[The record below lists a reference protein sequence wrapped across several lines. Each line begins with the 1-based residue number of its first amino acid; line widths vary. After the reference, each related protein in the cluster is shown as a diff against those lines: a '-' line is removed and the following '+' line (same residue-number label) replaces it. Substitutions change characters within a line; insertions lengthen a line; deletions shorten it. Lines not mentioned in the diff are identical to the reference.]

1 MMNNFKLIMKKCF
14 ILILLTGW
22 PILVCSQDQDYEAD
36 TSAIAR
42 KPFTFEVSYVGD
54 FFSNM
59 KGGQRQGSG
68 YLGMLN
74 LFVGF
79 DIEKAGWWQGGQLF
93 LHGASTHGAT
103 PTATFIGDLQTASNI
118 EAGDHLYVQ
127 ELWYSQTLGPTQWV
141 IGAQDLNVEFLVS
154 ETGSMFL
161 NSSFGIPAL
170 VSYNMPVP
178 IFPLTTVGLT
188 GRWFINDQFYTKL
201 AVYDGKPTSFDD
213 NKHNLGW
220 HFNNDEGVL
229 VISETGITTKVG
241 ELDGSYKLGFIYHS
255 GLEEVDEATGE
266 KTTVYDYN
274 YGIYG
279 LCDQK
284 IWQSS
289 SSQRYLT
296 LFLQASLSPEE
307 HNSIPYYWGG
317 GFRLNGL
324 FKSSGD
330 DVLGLAF
337 AHSDLQNMVEKHETA
352 IELSYQLPLGDHFF
366 VQPDFQYIINPAGTD
381 VQLDNAMVAFCRVGI
396 NF

>member
-1 MMNNFKLIMKKCF
+1 MKKTF
-14 ILILLTGW
+14 ILVLFAGWTG
-22 PILVCSQDQDYEAD
+22 ICYSQSADVEIDTTDVAQD
-36 TSAIAR
+36 
-42 KPFTFEVSYVGD
+42 PFTFEASYVGD

-59 KGGQRQGSG
+59 HGGKRQGSG

-74 LFVGF
+74 VMAGF
-79 DIEKAGWWQGGQLF
+79 DTQKARWWKGGELF

-127 ELWYSQTLGPTQWV
+127 ELWFSQTLGQTQWV
-141 IGAQDLNVEFLVS
+141 VGAQDLNVEFLVS
-154 ETGSMFL
+154 ESGSMFL

-178 IFPLTTVGLT
+178 IFPLTTVGIT
-188 GRWFINDQFYTKL
+188 GRWFITDDFYTKL
-201 AVYDGKPTSFDD
+201 AVYDGEPNSFD
-213 NKHNLGW
+213 NNQHNLGW
-220 HFNNDEGVL
+220 HFNNDEGML
-229 VISETGITTKVG
+229 MISETGISTNICKLG
-241 ELDGSYKLGFIYHS
+241 GSYKLGVIYHS
-255 GLEEVDEATGE
+255 GLKAVDETTGQ
-266 KTTVYDYN
+266 KTTVYNYN

-284 IWQSS
+284 IWQSQ

-296 LFLQASLSPEE
+296 LFLQGSVSPLE
-307 HNSIPYYWGG
+307 HNSIPYYVGG
-317 GFRLNGL
+317 GCCLNGL

-337 AHSDLQNMVEKHETA
+337 AHADLHNMIEKHETA
-352 IELSYQLPLGDHFF
+352 IELSYQLPLGRHFF

-381 VQLDNAMVAFCRVGI
+381 VQLDDAMVAFCRVGI